1 MEKLHVLPHE
11 WVVVCDGRKALILE
25 NFGDEKFPNLRC
37 REEHD
42 HPDAPTH
49 EQGTAPPGK
58 VRASV
63 GTARS
68 ATEETDWHEQSEHRF
83 LGWLADHLDAAAD
96 RGDAKAMIIVAPPSA
111 LGVLRQAYSPR
122 LRAVLKGEI
131 DKDFVRT
138 PIYEI
143 EKHLFG

>member
-1 MEKLHVLPHE
+1 MH
-11 WVVVCDGRKALILE
+11 
-25 NFGDEKFPNLRC
+25 
-37 REEHD
+37 
-42 HPDAPTH
+42 
-49 EQGTAPPGK
+49 
-58 VRASV
+58 ASV

-68 ATEETDWHEQSEHRF
+68 ATEETDWDEQSEHRF
-83 LGWLADHLDAAAD
+83 LGWLVQHLDAAAS
-96 RGDAKAMIIVAPPSA
+96 RGDAKAMIIVAPPRA

-143 EKHLFG
+143 EKQLFG